1 MEAMFYLRG
10 RCLIKPAI
18 TAFRLKR
25 LRYSLGND
33 KYHAFLTATGKEKE

>member
-18 TAFRLKR
+18 TAFRLNR
-25 LRYSLGND
+25 LRYNFGNN
-33 KYHAFLTATGKEKE
+33 KYHAFLTATGKEME